1 MAGRILR
8 YTELNLTQLRELNPD
23 STITL
28 MALSPLEVHGP
39 HLPVATDLMV
49 AQELQ
54 ERLLARLRERYPDH
68 DYLVLPPVYAGADT
82 IPTPGSIKVD
92 SRAIYHLL
100 LSTAAGLAEQGFKY
114 MVLTDN
120 HGGPRHQIAIEK
132 AVRRAHKRL
141 GFVIVAPFLNFYRRM
156 VEHDPVLL
164 RATNTGPGSCGDLS
178 DAHAGRNETSLM
190 LAAAPE
196 TVDSS
201 WNSLP
206 WVVVDQSGFVCRLLR
221 AAAAVLRL
229 LRARRVASDLRALA
243 FVLAWLRAGEKPT
256 YVGEPRLASA
266 EAGALM
272 LDAHVDEALAQLER
286 AMRGEPPHSI
296 PLLWGLRFVERS

>member
-1 MAGRILR
+1 MAGKTLR
-8 YTELNLTQLRELNPD
+8 YAELNLTQLRELNPG

-39 HLPVATDLMV
+39 HLPIATDLMV

-54 ERLLARLRERYPDH
+54 DRLLGRLREQYPDH

-82 IPTPGSIKVD
+82 IPAPGSINVD
-92 SRAIYHLL
+92 SRAIYRLL
-100 LSTAAGLAEQGFKY
+100 LSTAASLAEQGFKY

-120 HGGPRHQIAIEK
+120 HGGPRHQIAVEK
-132 AVRRAHKRL
+132 AVRKAYKRL
-141 GFVIVAPFLNFYRRM
+141 GFIIVAPFLNFYRRM
-156 VEHDPVLL
+156 VEHDPALL
-164 RATNTGPGSCGDLS
+164 RATNTGPGSCGDLT

-196 TVDSS
+196 TVHPS

-206 WVVVDQSGFVCRLLR
+206 WAVVDQNTAVCRLLR
-221 AAAAVLRL
+221 AAAAVLRV
-229 LRARRVASDLRALA
+229 LRAKGAASDLRALA
-243 FVLAWLRAGEKPT
+243 FVLGWLRAEEKPT

-272 LDAHVDEALAQLER
+272 LDAHVDEALVQLER
-286 AMRGEPPHSI
+286 AMRGEPPHST